1 MIRINLLATERERVR
16 RKPATLQLAQK
27 VTLACSLVLVATAV
41 GVGWW
46 WWALSQRSATVDA
59 SLAAATRETA
69 RLKTLITEVETF
81 DKQKQQLTERVSL
94 IEQLRKGQGGP
105 VRMIDEI
112 SRAMPDMLWLT
123 ELKQESNGDLT
134 IQGRCASLTSL
145 SDFVGNLERS
155 GYFKPPVEI
164 IDSQVESGAPGASE
178 LIKFSVKAQFAL
190 PGAAAPAA
198 AVVPARAAR

>member
-1 MIRINLLATERERVR
+1 MIRINLLATDRDRVR
-16 RKPATLQLAQK
+16 RKPAGLPLAQK
-27 VTLACSLVLVATAV
+27 VTIACSLVLVATAL
-41 GVGWW
+41 GIGWW
-46 WWALSQRSATVDA
+46 WWSLSQRSAQVDA
-59 SLAAATRETA
+59 DLAAATRETA

-81 DKQKQQLTERVSL
+81 DKQKKQLTERVSL

-123 ELKQESNGDLT
+123 ELKQEKTGELT
-134 IQGRCASLTSL
+134 IQGKCASLTSL
-145 SDFVGNLERS
+145 SDFVANLERG

-164 IDSQVESGAPGASE
+164 LDSQVESGAAGAAE

-190 PGAAAPAA
+190 PGAAPDA
-198 AVVPARAAR
+198 VPAVARR

>member
-1 MIRINLLATERERVR
+1 MIRINLLATDREHAR
-16 RKPATLQLAQK
+16 RKPAGLQLAQK
-27 VTLACSLVLVATAV
+27 VTIVCSLVLVATAL

-46 WWALSQRSATVDA
+46 WWALSQRSTKVDA
-59 SLAAATRETA
+59 DLAAATRETA

-81 DKQKQQLTERVSL
+81 DKQKQQLSQRVSL
-94 IEQLRKGQGGP
+94 IEQLRKGQGAP

-112 SRAMPDMLWLT
+112 SRSLPEMLWLT
-123 ELKQESNGDLT
+123 ELKQEASGDLT
-134 IQGRCASLTSL
+134 IQGRCVSLTAL

-164 IDSQVESGAPGASE
+164 LDSQVEAAAAGAGE

-190 PGAAAPAA
+190 PGAAPA